1 MAESPSPKKVVTL
14 DSMKVLVDKIKADFA
29 TKEAVTQQIKE
40 AGGVGLSDAS
50 EAEILALFDDPPRSG
65 GHRGNHLK
73 RRPRGAR
80 CSRESCPSYTSRKTF
95 YGGLPL

>member
-50 EAEILALFDDPPRSG
+50 EAEILALFDDPPAQG
-65 GHRGNHLK
+65 DTEG
-73 RRPRGAR
+73 P
-80 CSRESCPSYTSRKTF
+80 T
-95 YGGLPL
+95 